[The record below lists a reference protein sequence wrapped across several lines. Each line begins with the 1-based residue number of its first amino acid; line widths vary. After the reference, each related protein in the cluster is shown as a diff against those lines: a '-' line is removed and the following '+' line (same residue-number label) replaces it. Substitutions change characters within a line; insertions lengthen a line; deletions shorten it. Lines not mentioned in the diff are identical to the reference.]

1 MSFMWPASHL
11 NRDVQAGS
19 TVVYPEKLEFIG
31 PLMHLLPRVRTLH
44 SFHEAPEI
52 VAENHAC
59 FPHDFQTKHHGL
71 FGKPTKFFLKGT
83 ITFLCAKSCEFHRN
97 TTEASFTATLLT
109 GTAHTLME
117 RVFRTAPKLMIHV
130 LERKQ
135 NKMLAESL
143 SQIML

>member
-1 MSFMWPASHL
+1 MSFMWTASHL

-59 FPHDFQTKHHGL
+59 FPHDFQSTM
-71 FGKPTKFFLKGT
+71 
-83 ITFLCAKSCEFHRN
+83 
-97 TTEASFTATLLT
+97 ASLVNQPSSSSR
-109 GTAHTLME
+109 G
-117 RVFRTAPKLMIHV
+117 
-130 LERKQ
+130 Q
-135 NKMLAESL
+135 
-143 SQIML
+143 